1 MNRNSHN
8 FTLLPGARR
17 SVARAHDTHSGYDEA
32 PHFYRS
38 RSAQSTP
45 DYRILGVQD
54 TPRLMGDR
62 TLSGLNRTPSFPAQP
77 HLRQQMNGSNG
88 GMRRGLNP
96 VFGEI
101 VQQSPPRTAE
111 NPNSAVL
118 SKLKK
123 EIYEPPKILP
133 KRVSLC
139 YKDSVANALKERDRE
154 KQERRK
160 RCAICLE
167 DFEPREEVMLTP
179 CKHVFHED
187 CIVPWLRSK
196 GQCPVCRF
204 VICEEMNEH
213 ASSFNDDIAM
223 LGPNDHLIA
232 AELLSIFGAMEQ
244 ALEMGG

>member
-8 FTLLPGARR
+8 FTPLPGARR

-96 VFGEI
+96 CSG
-101 VQQSPPRTAE
+101 R
-111 NPNSAVL
+111 L
-118 SKLKK
+118 SSSRLQ
-123 EIYEPPKILP
+123 EPQKIP
-133 KRVSLC
+133 IQH
-139 YKDSVANALKERDRE
+139 VANALKERDRE